1 MLWGLGA
8 LVTVFYLLNIYNGMR
23 NDIRQQYYSD
33 YDALLAYFRQSTDMT
48 RDIRY
53 MNERFVENKEVRPG
67 EPADRTTDGF
77 LLITGTEY
85 QRRLRGLPHRQRPVY
100 YCIQRSPDVLAEQY
114 RRTDGAESG
123 LSGRLKTLCMVSF
136 PIRNLSTSSETL
148 RRMVNDY
155 SQNYFRLKSQGKSAP
170 FTGRRG

>member
-53 MNERFVENKEVRPG
+53 MNERFVENKEVRRESPQ
-67 EPADRTTDGF
+67 
-77 LLITGTEY
+77 TGPPTAFY
-85 QRRLRGLPHRQRPVY
+85 
-100 YCIQRSPDVLAEQY
+100 
-114 RRTDGAESG
+114 
-123 LSGRLKTLCMVSF
+123 
-136 PIRNLSTSSETL
+136 
-148 RRMVNDY
+148 
-155 SQNYFRLKSQGKSAP
+155 
-170 FTGRRG
+170 